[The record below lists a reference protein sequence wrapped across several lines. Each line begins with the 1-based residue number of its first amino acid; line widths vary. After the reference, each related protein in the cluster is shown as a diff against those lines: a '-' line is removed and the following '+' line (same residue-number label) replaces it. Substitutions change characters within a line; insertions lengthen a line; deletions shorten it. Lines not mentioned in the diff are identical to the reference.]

1 MGETFMD
8 DSGPRTV
15 IGGMDMDQDGINE
28 MIVTEYSGHRVIVM
42 EYDSGTNQFNEV
54 WSTRYLYDDEIH
66 QWSNPRTVGVGDLD
80 SDGKQE
86 IIFPSGEIGNE
97 RLASIRVGRKRR

>member
-1 MGETFMD
+1 MAKLSYEHVGETFMD

-42 EYDSGTNQFNEV
+42 EYDSGTNQFNGLV
-54 WSTRYLYDDEIH
+54 YVTSLMMRSTNGQTPE
-66 QWSNPRTVGVGDLD
+66 P
-80 SDGKQE
+80 
-86 IIFPSGEIGNE
+86 
-97 RLASIRVGRKRR
+97 LALVTLIVMENRKSFFHPVR